1 MSGHVTFES
10 IQDLLPGWNLKSHRS
25 KFQERANL
33 LHDECQKLQQHTQ
46 NFTTHWPN
54 TRLSFH
60 EIPGC
65 WGRMSRSTGQISTTG
80 LRTAVRPESSKKVSY
95 LACPETQKLKRFIMV
110 YPLERVSPGAFQIN
124 SISHGGN
131 GIPVQASDELI
142 ILVPSHNQV
151 TGI

>member
-1 MSGHVTFES
+1 MSHLS
-10 IQDLLPGWNLKSHRS
+10 HIQDLLPGWNLKSHRS
-25 KFQERANL
+25 KFQERTNL

-46 NFTTHWPN
+46 NFMTYWPN

-80 LRTAVRPESSKKVSY
+80 LRTAVWPESPESSKKVSY
-95 LACPETQKLKRFIMV
+95 LACLQKSLTV

-124 SISHGGN
+124 SISHGGS
-131 GIPVQASDELI
+131 GIPSLRRTYHLSTKSQGFRPLAVR
-142 ILVPSHNQV
+142 
-151 TGI
+151 